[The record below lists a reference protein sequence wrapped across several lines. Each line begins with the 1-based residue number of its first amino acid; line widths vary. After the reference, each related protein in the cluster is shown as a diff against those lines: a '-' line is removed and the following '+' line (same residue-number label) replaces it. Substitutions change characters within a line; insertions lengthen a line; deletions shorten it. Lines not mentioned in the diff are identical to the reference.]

1 MTLVHVSCGIL
12 SLNLLLA
19 CSSSGDPAPSDQ
31 ELEST
36 SASAN
41 GGTTGSTSG
50 NTASASSTTT
60 ATSVGQGSVSVTAAA
75 TTSATA
81 TATGTTGNLVT
92 SGSGGAATVGT
103 TQASS
108 TSAGGDGSD
117 TSSDASTT
125 ESATASTTSSASTSS
140 ASTST
145 TGGVAA
151 CESGPLDAPI
161 ADCEPLPVPDT
172 GDFYADCVA
181 RINQFR
187 WECQCLPPLERWLEA
202 EDCADQMAEY
212 DAGLDEAH
220 AGIRAGICEPSN
232 AGQNE
237 CLNYGPSFGI
247 LDFCLQQMWDEGPG
261 EDFQAHGHYLNMSDT
276 SSSRVACGQYV
287 APNGDVTSVQNFQ

>member
-1 MTLVHVSCGIL
+1 MTT
-12 SLNLLLA
+12 
-19 CSSSGDPAPSDQ
+19 SGAP
-31 ELEST
+31 T
-36 SASAN
+36 TAS
-41 GGTTGSTSG
+41 TTGST
-50 NTASASSTTT
+50 TALT
-60 ATSVGQGSVSVTAAA
+60 
-75 TTSATA
+75 
-81 TATGTTGNLVT
+81 
-92 SGSGGAATVGT
+92 
-103 TQASS
+103 
-108 TSAGGDGSD
+108 
-117 TSSDASTT
+117 
-125 ESATASTTSSASTSS
+125 
-140 ASTST
+140 STST

-161 ADCEPLPVPDT
+161 ADCAPVPVPDT

-187 WECQCLPPLERWLEA
+187 WECQCLPPLERWVEA

-261 EDFQAHGHYLNMSDT
+261 EDFQVHGHYLNMSDPT
-276 SSSRVACGQYV
+276 SSRVACGRYE